1 MFGLGADVGKG
12 IFEGTETEVLFNK
25 DCGAGR
31 LPHPE
36 TKIAI
41 KNTAISF
48 FTPILSYPILSYPIL
63 SYPIGTA
70 GITSFFILF
79 SLVGLE
85 LPKFFFDYWTWSLIS
100 VERNL

>member
-48 FTPILSYPILSYPIL
+48 FISILS
-63 SYPIGTA
+63 GRQ
-70 GITSFFILF
+70 
-79 SLVGLE
+79 E
-85 LPKFFFDYWTWSLIS
+85 
-100 VERNL
+100 